1 VKRFELE
8 RAISENELVLHYQP
22 IVEVA
27 SRRLTGVEALVR
39 WRHPERGLVSP
50 LEFIAEAEATGLIRR
65 LTFWVLREALLQSNV
80 WRRDGAAMPVAANLS
95 IDNLHDAHF
104 RRFMELTLKVAG
116 GPELLMMEVS
126 SRALARDP
134 DPPISILELMRAQGI
149 RVTLDD
155 ATDEDA
161 HLVEKLPVD
170 IVKVSRALV
179 SRMGRDHRALEYVR
193 VTFSMGHLSKVRQA
207 RATTRGSFSAVW
219 RGVTMQGCD
228 WRVTAVGGLGS
239 RAVLKANASACQ
251 TLPPFD
257 G

>member
-1 VKRFELE
+1 MKRFELE
-8 RAISENELVLHYQP
+8 RAISENELILHYQP
-22 IVEVA
+22 MVEVP

-50 LEFIAEAEATGLIRR
+50 LEFIPEAEATGLIRR

-80 WRRDGAAMPVAANLS
+80 WRRDGAAIPVAVNLS
-95 IDNLHDAHF
+95 VDNLHDAHF

-116 GPELLMMEVS
+116 GPELLIMEVS

-134 DPPISILELMRAQGI
+134 DPPIPILDLMRDQGI

-161 HLVEKLPVD
+161 HLVEKLRLD

-193 VTFSMGHLSKVRQA
+193 AVVKAA
-207 RATTRGSFSAVW
+207 RERGLQ
-219 RGVTMQGCD
+219 TI
-228 WRVTAVGGLGS
+228 AVGVEDEDTWDRIVELGFS
-239 RAVLKANASACQ
+239 GAQGYFFAAPMPPIQLSEWRAARV
-251 TLPPFD
+251 
-257 G
+257 

>member
-1 VKRFELE
+1 MKRFELE
-8 RAISENELVLHYQP
+8 RAISKNELVLHYQP
-22 IVEVA
+22 IVEVP

-80 WRRDGAAMPVAANLS
+80 WRHDGAAIRVAVNLS
-95 IDNLHDAHF
+95 IDNLHDPHF

-134 DPPISILELMRAQGI
+134 DPPISILELMRAQSI
-149 RVTLDD
+149 RVALDD

-161 HLVEKLPVD
+161 HLVERLPVD
-170 IVKVSRALV
+170 IVKVSRGLV
-179 SRMGRDHRALEYVR
+179 SRMSRDHRALEYV
-193 VTFSMGHLSKVRQA
+193 
-207 RATTRGSFSAVW
+207 SAVASAA
-219 RGVTMQGCD
+219 RGRGIEA
-228 WRVTAVGGLGS
+228 TAVGVEDEATWNMLAEIGFTAAQGYLVAAPMPPAQLS
-239 RAVLKANASACQ
+239 EWRSARV
-251 TLPPFD
+251 
-257 G
+257 